1 MSDTTSI
8 DDLPTDPSSGNQ
20 NNLTIQ
26 KTEMNNGMR
35 GGGVGVGV
43 GGGMAMGGNMMTNQM
58 QSPAQVYSP
67 NISGVNMGG
76 GGGGMGGVGGGMEMG
91 MGGGMGGGM
100 GMGMPQQMQG
110 PAPGPGQGQQNMMN
124 ELVNGLQRASAS
136 GMTNLSSRDIP
147 MNTIGMMSDAQ
158 VRPNYVP
165 QQNAKE
171 EVDDYINRHEK
182 DAMNEEAY
190 LKQVNREDSMEN
202 IYKLIQ
208 IPLLVSILY
217 FAFQLPVF
225 RKYVL
230 KYIPSLFNSDGNYN
244 ISGLVF
250 VSVLFGSSYFGL
262 TKVLDS
268 AGV

>member
-20 NNLTIQ
+20 NNIMIQ

-35 GGGVGVGV
+35 GGGS
-43 GGGMAMGGNMMTNQM
+43 GGGSGMGMGGNMMTNQM
-58 QSPAQVYSP
+58 QPPAQVYSP

-76 GGGGMGGVGGGMEMG
+76 GGGGGMD
-91 MGGGMGGGM
+91 MGGGM
-100 GMGMPQQMQG
+100 GMGMPQQMQAQG
-110 PAPGPGQGQQNMMN
+110 QGQGQGQGQQNMMN

-136 GMTNLSSRDIP
+136 GMTNLPSRDIP
-147 MNTIGMMSDAQ
+147 INTMGMMSDAQ
-158 VRPNYVP
+158 VKPNYVP
-165 QQNAKE
+165 QYNQKE
-171 EVDDYINRHEK
+171 EIEDYINRHEK

-230 KYIPSLFNSDGNYN
+230 KYIPSLFNADGNYN

-262 TKVLDS
+262 THVLDS
-268 AGV
+268 VGM

>member
-20 NNLTIQ
+20 NNIMIQ
-26 KTEMNNGMR
+26 KTEMSSGMR
-35 GGGVGVGV
+35 GGG
-43 GGGMAMGGNMMTNQM
+43 GGMGMGGNMMTNQM
-58 QSPAQVYSP
+58 QPPAQVYSP

-76 GGGGMGGVGGGMEMG
+76 GGGGGGME
-91 MGGGMGGGM
+91 MGGGM
-100 GMGMPQQMQG
+100 GMGMPQQMQAQG
-110 PAPGPGQGQQNMMN
+110 QGQGQQNMMN
-124 ELVNGLQRASAS
+124 ELVNGLQRASVS
-136 GMTNLSSRDIP
+136 GMTNLPSRDIP
-147 MNTIGMMSDAQ
+147 MNTMGMMSDAQ
-158 VRPNYVP
+158 VKPNYVP
-165 QQNAKE
+165 QYNQKE
-171 EVDDYINRHEK
+171 EVEDYINRHEK
-182 DAMNEEAY
+182 DALNEEAY

-230 KYIPSLFNSDGNYN
+230 KYIPSLFNADGNYN

-262 TKVLDS
+262 THVLDS
-268 AGV
+268 VGM

>member
-20 NNLTIQ
+20 NNITIQ

-35 GGGVGVGV
+35 GGGGGGGGV
-43 GGGMAMGGNMMTNQM
+43 GGMTMGGNMMTNQM
-58 QSPAQVYSP
+58 QPPAQVYLP

-76 GGGGMGGVGGGMEMG
+76 GGGGMDMG
-91 MGGGMGGGM
+91 MGG

-110 PAPGPGQGQQNMMN
+110 SGSGPGQGQQNMMN

-136 GMTNLSSRDIP
+136 GMTNLPSRDIP
-147 MNTIGMMSDAQ
+147 MNTMGMMSDPQ
-158 VRPNYVP
+158 VKPNYVP
-165 QQNAKE
+165 QHNTRE
-171 EVDDYINRHEK
+171 EVEDYINRHEK
-182 DAMNEEAY
+182 DAINEEAY

-230 KYIPSLFNSDGNYN
+230 KYIPSLFNADGNYN

-250 VSVLFGSSYFGL
+250 VSVLFGASYFGL
-262 TKVLDS
+262 TRVLDS
-268 AGV
+268 AGI

>member
-20 NNLTIQ
+20 NNIMIQ
-26 KTEMNNGMR
+26 KTEMSNGMR
-35 GGGVGVGV
+35 GGGG
-43 GGGMAMGGNMMTNQM
+43 GGGMGMGMGGNMMTNQM
-58 QSPAQVYSP
+58 QPPAQVYSP
-67 NISGVNMGG
+67 NISCVNI
-76 GGGGMGGVGGGMEMG
+76 GGGGMD
-91 MGGGMGGGM
+91 MGGGM
-100 GMGMPQQMQG
+100 GMGMPQQMQAQG
-110 PAPGPGQGQQNMMN
+110 QGQGQGQQNMMN

-136 GMTNLSSRDIP
+136 SMTNLPSRDIP
-147 MNTIGMMSDAQ
+147 MNTMGMMSDVQ
-158 VRPNYVP
+158 VKPNYVP
-165 QQNAKE
+165 QYNQKE
-171 EVDDYINRHEK
+171 EIEDYINRYEK

-230 KYIPSLFNSDGNYN
+230 KYIPSLFNADGNYN

-262 TKVLDS
+262 THVLDS
-268 AGV
+268 VGM